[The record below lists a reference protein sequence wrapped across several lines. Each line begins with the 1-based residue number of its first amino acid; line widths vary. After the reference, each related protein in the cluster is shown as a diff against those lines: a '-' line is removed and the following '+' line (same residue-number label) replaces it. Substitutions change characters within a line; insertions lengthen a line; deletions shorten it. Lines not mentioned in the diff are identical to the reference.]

1 MVKKFLILF
10 LLFNLSFHIFGLD
23 LVVNR
28 IIYKKILIDFDQTS
42 LINVFLNPM
51 NVSDVEVYFNGK
63 EVKRIYKNL
72 KSLVKND
79 DNYFPSFNFEVS
91 DVKKS
96 NNLQIV
102 VTLSQGMALTSEFTV
117 LFEKGFVV
125 DDLNFQTK
133 KNRIFFIKA
142 VENMEDNFVCQLKIE
157 NPQIL
162 EKTDETIKD
171 NALYYKIKAL
181 TPGVSK
187 LEVYKYDENLSVQEE
202 TPFKTFKITVVD
214 D

>member
-1 MVKKFLILF
+1 MVKRFLVLF
-10 LLFNLSFHIFGLD
+10 LLFNLSLHIFGLD

-157 NPQIL
+157 NSQIL

-202 TPFKTFKITVVD
+202 MPFKTFKITVVD